1 MRVNVVDG
9 TPVENVVGGVG
20 IVRSVAVDRAGLS
33 CGRQAESEVTRPPDL
48 RRCQVG
54 LWTGKK

>member
-1 MRVNVVDG
+1 MCVNVAGG

-20 IVRSVAVDRAGLS
+20 IVRSVAVDGAGLS
-33 CGRQAESEVTRPPDL
+33 CGRKAEFAVTWAPDL
-48 RRCQVG
+48 RRCEVG

>member
-20 IVRSVAVDRAGLS
+20 IVRSVAVDGAGLS
-33 CGRQAESEVTRPPDL
+33 CGQQAESEVTRPPDL
-48 RRCQVG
+48 RRWRIG
-54 LWTGKK
+54 LWTRKK